1 MFVNLK
7 IDIQKHIFG
16 CDFMFNPKEKQF
28 ASVMIIITLILS
40 YIYFE
45 CININI
51 INRIPFL
58 IICIAKHV
66 LFEC

>member
-40 YIYFE
+40 YIY
-45 CININI
+45 
-51 INRIPFL
+51 L
-58 IICIAKHV
+58 IYILNV
-66 LFEC
+66 LISIS